1 MDATDGWSLVKPV
14 TGAPALASNGQSASY
29 QGTTFKQQYAYK
41 AETTYVAG
49 EFYWQVQRGQKTDN
63 RDFAS
68 GKQLLSMEQSRN
80 EITWSA
86 GAKIESD
93 TVAKAF
99 KLEDQK
105 DLLKRSD
112 AAPFTAARSIGIIPI
127 IVILIVILIVLS
139 LLSRCSRCDPRV
151 ENCSSTTARS
161 SGGSWGGSS
170 SGGGH
175 K

>member
-1 MDATDGWSLVKPV
+1 M
-14 TGAPALASNGQSASY
+14 LAGNGQSASY
-29 QGTTFKQQYAYK
+29 GGTTYKQQYAYK

-63 RDFAS
+63 RDFAAD
-68 GKQLLSMEQSRN
+68 KKLLSMERSAN
-80 EITWSA
+80 ELTWSA
-86 GAKIESD
+86 GARIDSD

-99 KLEDQK
+99 QLEGQK

-112 AAPFTAARSIGIIPI
+112 ATPFTAARSIGIIPV
-127 IVILIVILIVLS
+127 IVFLIVILLVLA
-139 LLSRCSRCDPRV
+139 LLSRCSRCDPAV
-151 ENCSSTTARS
+151 ENCTSTTSRS
-161 SGGSWGGSS
+161 SGSSYGGSS